1 MINTKHLQKK
11 GKPLKRDQSLN
22 ITENNNNS
30 KKKPL
35 QVMLTLNLFEEFSS
49 VAAKKFGY
57 TKGAKTK
64 LFLEMWDSYKSTIK

>member
-11 GKPLKRDQSLN
+11 GQPLKRDQSLN
-22 ITENNNNS
+22 ITTNNQS
-30 KKKPL
+30 LKKPL
-35 QVMLTLNLFEEFSS
+35 QVMLTQNLFEEFSS

-64 LFLEMWDSYKSTIK
+64 LFLEIWENYKDMVK